1 MKTLYPFLS
10 VLALCLSLH
19 LAGQTVPKGFN
30 YQTIIRD
37 VANNQPL
44 TNAAVALSFNLREG
58 SPDGPVIYQE
68 LRETMTDG
76 FGLIDH
82 VIGTGVVQLGDFASI
97 DWSSADKYLEIAVE
111 VNGNFESLGIIQ
123 LWSVPYA
130 LFAEHTLDNGHEW
143 LTGNADPNSSVGQ
156 DGDLFLNTATG
167 DYFRKSAGVWLFVGN
182 LQGPEGLPGSPG
194 QNGVGILTAVN
205 NGNGTFTLFFSD
217 GSQFTTSNLTGPAG
231 DPGAPGQPGDPG
243 AGITQITDNGDG
255 TLTLTYGDGSMLTTS
270 NLTGPEGP
278 EGPAGDQGE
287 AGVGITDITD
297 NGDGTLTIT
306 YGDGST
312 LTTIDLTGPEGPAGA
327 EGPAGDQGEA
337 GVGITDIT
345 DNGDGTL
352 TLTYGDGSTLTTS
365 DLTGPVGPEGPEGA
379 EGPEGPSGQAGQ
391 DGQDGATW
399 LTGSGVPDPLLG
411 AEGDFYFQS
420 DGNYYQKQSGN
431 WVGLGLVDTD
441 PGDDLLDTDLASGE
455 VTGTFD
461 NLQIAPAA
469 IGLSNFSD
477 MGAVGSGAVIKWN
490 GTNWEIGTDDGLE
503 YGSGTGIV
511 IAGDTISASNE
522 DPLWNAVQLK
532 SRPIGGMD
540 PVDDESYFLVI
551 NGETNEYEHRK
562 VAGDITGDFDSLSV
576 QKLKGRP
583 IGGMDPV
590 DDESYFLVIN
600 GTTNEY
606 EHRKLAGDVTGDFN
620 QMRVDGLLGFPI
632 TGGDPN
638 DGQTLVLNDMGGGD
652 MEWQSADV
660 LAIPLYSQGSQ
671 SVPMIELENTSSSSS
686 TYGIIGTS
694 RGRDGL
700 FDLFDLDDPGFVY
713 PAGVYGESNTTGIV
727 GQAGAGVLGRAVSG
741 GTNNGIG
748 GWFQGNSIGAIGV
761 GYQDGQAG
769 ILGLSGLN
777 GMEGA
782 IWGGLFLGAPNNDG
796 DNAGL
801 MAAAFGAKYGGL
813 FYGSNNNTTPDN
825 AALRAVANGADY
837 AGYFNG
843 DVNIVGQF
851 SSSNKFFKI
860 DHPQDPT
867 NKYLYHSVVES
878 SEYKNFYDG
887 IVTTDGSGY
896 ARVQL
901 PDYFEALNQDFRYQL
916 TVIGTFAQAIVAEK
930 VQNNEFVIRT
940 DQPHVEVSWQ
950 VTGVRKDPYA
960 LAHPLVPEVEKEPA
974 NRGTYLH
981 PEVYG
986 RPADKAALDRD
997 ELFGKR
1003 RPIPKK

>member
-278 EGPAGDQGE
+278 
-287 AGVGITDITD
+287 
-297 NGDGTLTIT
+297 
-306 YGDGST
+306 
-312 LTTIDLTGPEGPAGA
+312 

-632 TGGDPN
+632 TGGDPD

>member
-1 MKTLYPFLS
+1 M
-10 VLALCLSLH
+10 
-19 LAGQTVPKGFN
+19 
-30 YQTIIRD
+30 
-37 VANNQPL
+37 
-44 TNAAVALSFNLREG
+44 
-58 SPDGPVIYQE
+58 
-68 LRETMTDG
+68 
-76 FGLIDH
+76 
-82 VIGTGVVQLGDFASI
+82 
-97 DWSSADKYLEIAVE
+97 
-111 VNGNFESLGIIQ
+111 
-123 LWSVPYA
+123 
-130 LFAEHTLDNGHEW
+130 
-143 LTGNADPNSSVGQ
+143 
-156 DGDLFLNTATG
+156 
-167 DYFRKSAGVWLFVGN
+167 
-182 LQGPEGLPGSPG
+182 
-194 QNGVGILTAVN
+194 
-205 NGNGTFTLFFSD
+205 
-217 GSQFTTSNLTGPAG
+217 
-231 DPGAPGQPGDPG
+231 
-243 AGITQITDNGDG
+243 
-255 TLTLTYGDGSMLTTS
+255 
-270 NLTGPEGP
+270 
-278 EGPAGDQGE
+278 
-287 AGVGITDITD
+287 
-297 NGDGTLTIT
+297 
-306 YGDGST
+306 
-312 LTTIDLTGPEGPAGA
+312 
-327 EGPAGDQGEA
+327 
-337 GVGITDIT
+337 
-345 DNGDGTL
+345 
-352 TLTYGDGSTLTTS
+352 
-365 DLTGPVGPEGPEGA
+365 
-379 EGPEGPSGQAGQ
+379 
-391 DGQDGATW
+391 
-399 LTGSGVPDPLLG
+399 
-411 AEGDFYFQS
+411 
-420 DGNYYQKQSGN
+420 
-431 WVGLGLVDTD
+431 
-441 PGDDLLDTDLASGE
+441 
-455 VTGTFD
+455 TGTFD

-551 NGETNEYEHRK
+551 NGTTNEYEHRK

-632 TGGDPN
+632 TGGDPD

-700 FDLFDLDDPGFVY
+700 FDIFDLDDPGFVY

-748 GWFQGNSIGAIGV
+748 GWFQGNSVGAIGV

>member
-255 TLTLTYGDGSMLTTS
+255 TLTLTYGDGS
-270 NLTGPEGP
+270 
-278 EGPAGDQGE
+278 
-287 AGVGITDITD
+287 
-297 NGDGTLTIT
+297 
-306 YGDGST
+306 
-312 LTTIDLTGPEGPAGA
+312 
-327 EGPAGDQGEA
+327 
-337 GVGITDIT
+337 
-345 DNGDGTL
+345 
-352 TLTYGDGSTLTTS
+352 TLTTS

-551 NGETNEYEHRK
+551 NG
-562 VAGDITGDFDSLSV
+562 
-576 QKLKGRP
+576 
-583 IGGMDPV
+583 
-590 DDESYFLVIN
+590 
-600 GTTNEY
+600 TTNEY

-700 FDLFDLDDPGFVY
+700 FDIFDLDDPGFVY

-748 GWFQGNSIGAIGV
+748 GWFQGNSVGAIGV